1 MTRTQTM
8 TILLVAA
15 VAFTTLSACTSSVP
29 TGTPGVDRVGRY
41 LLRHTGP
48 EVSVVFSYKFATKN
62 LGESWLILDMA
73 VSGEQR
79 TTTEI
84 HRDGVFVMTPK
95 GDKIPLPTQREFGQ
109 AYSELQSMI
118 RRASVASEPLD
129 YFGADRAR
137 CLVEFF
143 AIPGTRTTNDVT
155 FVNNRRAC
163 SGRLYFPVPGG
174 VEAGGWIFGID
185 LEESRIRIPF
195 ILEPEL

>member
-1 MTRTQTM
+1 M
-8 TILLVAA
+8 LALA
-15 VAFTTLSACTSSVP
+15 VFALTSLTACTSSVP
-29 TGTPGVDRVGRY
+29 TGTPGVDRVGKY

-48 EVSVVFSYKFATKN
+48 EATVVISYRFATNN
-62 LGESWLILDMA
+62 LGEPWLILDMA
-73 VSGEQR
+73 ASGEKR

-84 HRDGVFVMTPK
+84 KREGVFVMTPK
-95 GDKIPLPTQREFGQ
+95 GDKIALPTQREFAQ
-109 AYSELQSMI
+109 AYPELQSMI

-137 CLVEFF
+137 CLIEFF
-143 AIPGTRTTNDVT
+143 AIPGTRTTNDVLY
-155 FVNNRRAC
+155 VNNRRAC